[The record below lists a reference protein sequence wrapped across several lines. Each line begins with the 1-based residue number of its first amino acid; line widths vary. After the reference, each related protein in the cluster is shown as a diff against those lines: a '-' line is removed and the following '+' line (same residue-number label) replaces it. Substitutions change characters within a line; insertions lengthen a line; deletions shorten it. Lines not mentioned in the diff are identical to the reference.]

1 MSSDTESH
9 LSPGTVVARRYRV
22 DRVIGS
28 GGFAVVYRAH
38 HLSLDAP
45 VALKVLRLGIGDSA
59 ERRERELERFVEEA
73 RILARFRHPGIVG
86 VIDAGIE
93 ASAAMAAPFP
103 WMALEWCEGAT
114 LAAEVGRRRGVALSP
129 QEAWWIVRAVALAV
143 GEAHAAGVVH
153 RDLKP
158 ANVMLVR
165 GKEGVEPRVLDFGIA
180 KVIEASKLESD
191 AATQGT
197 LVCSPAY
204 AAPEQV
210 VGGVT
215 GPWTDIHALGII
227 MTELLCCR
235 APYDV
240 TGAGPIAALRPT
252 PAAHGV
258 DVGALEPVLS
268 RAVALTP
275 GDRFDDVASF
285 IAAVD
290 EAVGPPAPVH
300 LSTPPSGPEPRSS
313 PSTGRA
319 GPAGRWSG
327 PPAGGTERTA
337 GARAP
342 FDASSGV
349 QRGSGRAYLG
359 IAVGALLGFVLGA
372 VATRLVASPPSAAPS
387 SAATAASPSVA
398 APAPTAAP
406 RAAPAATRLSELD
419 ATALEARIVAAGRT
433 IRSTGSVRETE
444 TVSHV
449 TLDDPSGTA
458 SVYLVSFD
466 PAKVALSGNELE
478 RYLLRRVALVHADGV
493 AFAIDGSR
501 ALVVVAPGEEAA
513 LTLRAA
519 VLRGLDAAVVS
530 QRGARIDV
538 PRAARLAELEY
549 DELIARIRRTGAE
562 VDQSSQGIESSYN
575 FVMRRGMLR
584 VRGFFWRR
592 GGPKSL
598 AALTQ
603 LSERAGLYAYA
614 SDGEVAIAFQG
625 TRADLGGLPAE
636 VLEGLGASITPP
648 SR

>member
-398 APAPTAAP
+398 APAPTAAA
-406 RAAPAATRLSELD
+406 RSAAAQEPP
-419 ATALEARIVAAGRT
+419 TAPTTVAALALDESHWQATLHGRPLGLT
-433 IRSTGSVRETE
+433 RREFKLLQVLARQTGRIFSRAQLLDQAYDDTLDVNERAIDSHIKNLRKKLKAASADGSDWIRSVYGVGFA
-444 TVSHV
+444 
-449 TLDDPSGTA
+449 LDPTA
-458 SVYLVSFD
+458 PD
-466 PAKVALSGNELE
+466 
-478 RYLLRRVALVHADGV
+478 
-493 AFAIDGSR
+493 
-501 ALVVVAPGEEAA
+501 
-513 LTLRAA
+513 
-519 VLRGLDAAVVS
+519 
-530 QRGARIDV
+530 
-538 PRAARLAELEY
+538 
-549 DELIARIRRTGAE
+549 
-562 VDQSSQGIESSYN
+562 
-575 FVMRRGMLR
+575 
-584 VRGFFWRR
+584 
-592 GGPKSL
+592 
-598 AALTQ
+598 
-603 LSERAGLYAYA
+603 
-614 SDGEVAIAFQG
+614 
-625 TRADLGGLPAE
+625 
-636 VLEGLGASITPP
+636 
-648 SR
+648 